1 MNHKVPNRKKM
12 RNLKSFKIFESDRP
26 YITKADIELI
36 FIELIDDGYEFNF
49 YTNEDG
55 VSGSYYFDLRKKF
68 NKKFDFNTD
77 VYKYGCRDLDSMQ
90 EEIKKVFE
98 VLRVSK
104 EVLSEMKY
112 EIGFEPEFAFSED
125 TLFSITCHLAH
136 SNIKDED
143 NDY

>member
-68 NKKFDFNTD
+68 NRKFDFNTD

-125 TLFSITCHLAH
+125 TLFSIVCHLAH

>member
-1 MNHKVPNRKKM
+1 M

-36 FIELIDDGYEFNF
+36 FIELIDDGYEFRF
-49 YTNEDG
+49 YTDEND
-55 VSGSYYFDLRKKF
+55 VSGTYYFDLRKKF
-68 NKKFDFNTD
+68 NRKFDFNTD

-98 VLRVSK
+98 VLKVIK
-104 EVLSEMKY
+104 GVLNEMKY
-112 EIGFEPEFAFSED
+112 EIGFEPEFTFSED
-125 TLFSITCHLAH
+125 TLFSIVCHLAH